1 MKTFKLSP
9 KIQFISLLALLGQAL
24 LMLPGCVSTPENLQQ
39 SNGLQEQLS
48 EVPVSENAYLK
59 LDSTWL
65 LPDHGTYLQQVKAT
79 IQGQDYKFS
88 VHVSFENKRLS
99 LVAFNDLYGR
109 LYQLTWEPG
118 SLNWTT
124 SDKIPPALKPENI
137 IADFLL
143 VHSALAQL
151 NSHLI
156 GATTEEDKSSQSLM
170 RTVKSQAILLRKIE
184 GTQPVGA
191 LWQMI
196 VINNPQAGYKLEIQT
211 VPLS

>member
-1 MKTFKLSP
+1 MKTLKLSP
-9 KIQFISLLALLGQAL
+9 KIQFISLLALLGHTL
-24 LMLPGCVSTPENLQQ
+24 LMLPGCVSAPESLQQ
-39 SNGLQEQLS
+39 SHRLQKQLS

-79 IQGQDYKFS
+79 IRGQDYKFS
-88 VHVSFENKRLS
+88 VHVSFENKKLT

-118 SLNWTT
+118 SLSWAT
-124 SDKIPPALKPENI
+124 SDKIPPALRPENI

-143 VHSALAQL
+143 VHSTLSQL
-151 NSHLI
+151 NSHLA
-156 GATTEEDKSSQSLM
+156 GATIEEDKSPQSLI
-170 RTVKSQAILLRKIE
+170 RTVNSQTNLLRKIE
-184 GTQPVGA
+184 GTQPRET